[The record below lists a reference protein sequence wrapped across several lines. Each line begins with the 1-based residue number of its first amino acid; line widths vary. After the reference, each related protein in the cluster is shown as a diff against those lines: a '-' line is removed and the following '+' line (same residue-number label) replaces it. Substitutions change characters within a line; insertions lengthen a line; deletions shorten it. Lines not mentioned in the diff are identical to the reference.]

1 MQVQFSMTCPLHIQK
16 KKDFIFL
23 IRGLWKEEGGIYVLN
38 DDVLNDNNIRTFN
51 RVYGKPRIAKCCII
65 DVFFVRSSHMGTKL
79 IYVHT
84 HTHTHSHTHTGWNLA
99 CYLYTW

>member
-1 MQVQFSMTCPLHIQK
+1 MQVQFSMTYPLHIQK
-16 KKDFIFL
+16 KNDFIFL

-65 DVFFVRSSHMGTKL
+65 DVFLCVPLIWEQSSYTYTHTL
-79 IYVHT
+79 THT
-84 HTHTHSHTHTGWNLA
+84 HTHTQGGI
-99 CYLYTW
+99 